1 MTISTGRAL
10 IDTSALLALAHPR
23 DQYHQQA
30 VRIAR
35 QFVDAGGRWLG
46 TTMVLGELH
55 GLLLHRRGPDVARR
69 VTADLLGDP
78 AFVWIDASTTLVQDA
93 MDAWLYRFRHQRFT
107 LVDAVSFALMKRES
121 LTTAFAFDS
130 HFVTAG
136 FAQLT

>member
-1 MTISTGRAL
+1 MTISTGKAL

-35 QFVDAGGRWLG
+35 QFVDDGGRWLG

-55 GLLLHRRGPDVARR
+55 GLLLHRRGPTVARR

-93 MDAWLYRFRHQRFT
+93 MDGWLYRFRDQRFT